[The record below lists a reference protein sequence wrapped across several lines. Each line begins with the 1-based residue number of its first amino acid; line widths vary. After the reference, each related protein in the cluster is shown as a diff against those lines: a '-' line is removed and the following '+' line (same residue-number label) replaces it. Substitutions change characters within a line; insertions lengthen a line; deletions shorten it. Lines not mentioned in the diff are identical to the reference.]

1 MKLIELY
8 SFVMFKSY
16 FGSSKNNW
24 NKYNVVMDPGNK
36 INKSNKPKLKN
47 PANWLAKSI
56 FQYNPK
62 YHDIFCRFNGSKKSS
77 WYLI

>member
-24 NKYNVVMDPGNK
+24 NKYNVAMDPGIK
-36 INKSNKPKLKN
+36 ISKSNKPKLKN
-47 PANWLAKSI
+47 PAN
-56 FQYNPK
+56 
-62 YHDIFCRFNGSKKSS
+62 
-77 WYLI
+77 